1 MFLACGVLLG
11 LVGCGNE
18 EVVPDDPNKG
28 NDNPSTVVGDDGMDF
43 DENDVILQETE
54 TNGFMLAS
62 HEQIKE
68 FAKTGNFLHYDSIKR
83 VFE

>member
-1 MFLACGVLLG
+1 LLSQHY
-11 LVGCGNE
+11 
-18 EVVPDDPNKG
+18 NK
-28 NDNPSTVVGDDGMDF
+28 VIYKF
-43 DENDVILQETE
+43 DVIPQETE